1 MGYVG
6 KLGNLF
12 SSLNN
17 FYNEINPATLSGAI
31 DIIVIKQANGDLACS
46 PFHVRFGKL
55 SVLRPQEKKV
65 EIKVNGESAP
75 YLMKVGD
82 VGEAF
87 FVFETEHQ
95 VPEEFQTSPILQA
108 LTENRSDNEEP
119 PFLDINEGQ
128 GYNQTRE
135 NSTTSLAKSPLP
147 LDEFED
153 EEDQEVL
160 TVPPELQSPKMIIE
174 EQMDEVVTSIDS
186 YGHPQKKHDDN
197 ENSKTNDNL
206 LLDDL
211 KADAITT
218 KILTKERFIVRPLN
232 GDIKNTWM
240 NVIRTSVIDQSE
252 ELELE
257 DSKANQ
263 IVHNANEQESIV
275 LDISGYKTEMEKR
288 EDSSDEEQEQAFLGN
303 NDVDEAQD
311 VQTTNNGIYNVDQE
325 GTNKMIE
332 IEPGK
337 MYCIEISLCGFSNLG
352 SNNEENGRLFKEKQ
366 VSYDVFVEKP
376 SLLNNPKLVFRYND
390 QYFSPES
397 GISPSFTSL
406 LAFNGSSDK
415 KDSEKVKASDSR
427 DTYSYGRGWRGWFS
441 RSSLESPN
449 TSNNLHYSSTAENS
463 NKHLSSEDTT
473 FIKSTKAISVGL
485 TPEVNHNKSTVF
497 TPQKHY
503 AKTLRLTSDQ
513 LKKLNLKKGVNTI
526 SFSVTSSYQGTAT
539 CVSKIFFWD
548 YNVDIV
554 ISDIDGTITKSDAL
568 GHVFTMIGKDW
579 THEGI
584 AKLYTDIS
592 NNGYHFIYLTSRAIG
607 QADYTRD
614 YLKKILQNKY
624 QLPDGPVVMSPD
636 RLFTSLHR
644 EVIMRKPEMFKMA
657 CLKDI
662 QRLFDGRDP
671 FYAGFGN
678 RITDAISYRSVN
690 VPSKRIF
697 TIDPYGELKL
707 ELVLGFK
714 SSYIHLN
721 DMVDQM
727 FPPISSTKNKEVLN
741 EEYNDY
747 NYWKSPMPE
756 IDIPELDE
764 EPISPTSPKP
774 KPIKPD
780 PTSLPK
786 ESVVAYTP
794 EPKRGI
800 LRSFTSRSSL
810 KEKKPAAVPT
820 KSMSTPDLP
829 HMTHAQIENKKE
841 TSDLSSQRSSPRS
854 PSLMN
859 MVIGGMF
866 SRKSSPVTSIE
877 IKAESQITP
886 ISENDP
892 YINDLDAEIDEL
904 DLDDIP
910 FI

>member
-1 MGYVG
+1 
-6 KLGNLF
+6 
-12 SSLNN
+12 
-17 FYNEINPATLSGAI
+17 
-31 DIIVIKQANGDLACS
+31 
-46 PFHVRFGKL
+46 
-55 SVLRPQEKKV
+55 
-65 EIKVNGESAP
+65 
-75 YLMKVGD
+75 
-82 VGEAF
+82 
-87 FVFETEHQ
+87 
-95 VPEEFQTSPILQA
+95 
-108 LTENRSDNEEP
+108 
-119 PFLDINEGQ
+119 
-128 GYNQTRE
+128 
-135 NSTTSLAKSPLP
+135 
-147 LDEFED
+147 
-153 EEDQEVL
+153 
-160 TVPPELQSPKMIIE
+160 MIIE
-174 EQMDEVVTSIDS
+174 EQMDQVVTTIDS
-186 YGHPQKKHDDN
+186 YGHPQEKLDKDHADPY
-197 ENSKTNDNL
+197 SQTNDDL
-206 LLDDL
+206 LLDDV
-211 KADAITT
+211 KTDAITT
-218 KILTKERFIVRPLN
+218 KILTKERFIVRPLD
-232 GDIKNTWM
+232 GDINNTWM
-240 NVIRTSVIDQSE
+240 NVIRTSVIDQTE
-252 ELELE
+252 GLELE
-257 DSKANQ
+257 DSNTNN

-275 LDISGYKTEMEKR
+275 LDISGYKTELDKGES
-288 EDSSDEEQEQAFLGN
+288 SSDDEQEKVSLVN
-303 NDVDEAQD
+303 NVVQVDEAPA
-311 VQTTNNGIYNVDQE
+311 TNNGSNVDQE
-325 GTNKMIE
+325 RTNKTIE

-337 MYCIEISLCGFSNLG
+337 TYCIEISLCGFSNLG
-352 SNNEENGRLFKEKQ
+352 SDHQENERLFKEKQ
-366 VSYDVFVEKP
+366 VSYDAFVQKP
-376 SLLNNPKLVFRYND
+376 SLLNSSRLVFRYND
-390 QYFSPES
+390 QYLSPKS
-397 GISPSFTSL
+397 GVSSSFTSL
-406 LAFNGSSDK
+406 LAFNGLGYK
-415 KDSEKVKASDSR
+415 NDSEKPKASDSR
-427 DTYSYGRGWRGWFS
+427 DSYSYGHGWRGWFS
-441 RSSLESPN
+441 RSSLENTN
-449 TSNNLHYSSTAENS
+449 TSSNLQDSSATEKDNTHSST
-463 NKHLSSEDTT
+463 KDTT
-473 FIKSTKAISVGL
+473 LIKSTKAISVGL
-485 TPEVNHNKSTVF
+485 TPEVNDNKSALF

-539 CVSKIFFWD
+539 CVAKVFFWD
-548 YNVDIV
+548 HDVNIV
-554 ISDIDGTITKSDAL
+554 ISDIDGTITKSDTL

-607 QADYTRD
+607 QADSTRD

-662 QRLFDGRDP
+662 QRLFDGKDP

-727 FPPISSTKNKEVLN
+727 FPPISNTNKDVLH
-741 EEYNDY
+741 EDYNDY

-764 EPISPTSPKP
+764 LSPASPKP

-794 EPKRGI
+794 EPRRGI

-810 KEKKPAAVPT
+810 KEKKPAPVPT
-820 KSMSTPDLP
+820 KSMSTPDLS
-829 HMTHAQIENKKE
+829 HMAPVQIEP
-841 TSDLSSQRSSPRS
+841 SDLSSLPKS

-859 MVIGGMF
+859 IMIGGMF
-866 SRKSSPVTSIE
+866 SRKSPSVKSSE
-877 IKAESQITP
+877 VKAETQVTP
-886 ISENDP
+886 IFENDP
-892 YINDLDAEIDEL
+892 YIDDLDAEIDGL
-904 DLDDIP
+904 NLDDIP